1 MLNGISQIDESQS
14 QQPVYVTGTQ
24 TAWPRDHRVPVTPEL
39 PPCIPPHGKE
49 EPTLTPWGR
58 CLQCLRR
65 SLVWLGWHS
74 GCSRTCHTISP
85 GNKKSLWGSVNSR
98 RPRNP
103 ATWWSKHSV
112 SKRKRWHHHNTKAA
126 RPGLEWL
133 KNPWQSNI
141 RFLC

>member
-1 MLNGISQIDESQS
+1 MLNGISQTDESTVT
-14 QQPVYVTGTQ
+14 PAHLCHWNPDCLPEVTGSLSHQ
-24 TAWPRDHRVPVTPEL
+24 SYL
-39 PPCIPPHGKE
+39 PASPTHGKE

-74 GCSRTCHTISP
+74 GCSRTCHTTSP

-98 RPRNP
+98 QPRNP

-133 KNPWQSNI
+133 KNSWQSNI